1 MKDEFSTFD
10 IVKILGIPR
19 MRLKDWM
26 DQGYAV
32 PSKLAEGKGTRAKFK
47 LLDVYA
53 LSLFCHLVQDMHFS
67 RQEAAWFS
75 RAWRLYILF
84 SIEGLKD
91 QGNDPQRIMTQLIDD
106 NPLFVVYT
114 NENNEKDLELIA
126 PSVRALEIFDI
137 TQVTATE
144 AL

>member
-1 MKDEFSTFD
+1 
-10 IVKILGIPR
+10 
-19 MRLKDWM
+19 
-26 DQGYAV
+26 
-32 PSKLAEGKGTRAKFK
+32 
-47 LLDVYA
+47 
-53 LSLFCHLVQDMHFS
+53 MHFS